1 MADAVSLTPP
11 VSAKKGWETLGLLSR
26 YQWFVFLMASL
37 AWTADCMDQQLFTAA
52 RVQAIQAVLTNQH
65 GAEFVKSSEGAAL
78 AKSWAAGATAAFL
91 VGWAV
96 GGFIFG
102 VMGDRSGRVKTL
114 ITTVLL
120 YSVFT
125 GLSAFSTSVYDF
137 TLYRFLTGLG
147 VGGVFGVAVALL
159 AEEMPD
165 QARPYTLGLLQALS
179 AVGNVTAALIT
190 MLFGYLVSQGTFVGA
205 KWQPWQIMF
214 LVGVAPAALVLLM
227 RGRLHE
233 PAKWVER
240 VKAGKAEGIKAGS
253 FGELLT
259 DKRWAKNAWL
269 GLLLAFAGVV
279 GLWGIGFFSVDLN
292 QSIFRKV
299 VGEHAQQLGLD
310 EATKA
315 YFIPG
320 MTMVWSGVGL
330 FTLQIGAFWGMISFS
345 WLAQAIGRKPA
356 FFISFLGALAST
368 VAVFGFVSEVWHLF
382 TLVPLMGFFQL
393 SLFGGYAIYFP
404 ELFPTHLRSTGTS
417 FCYNFGRLI
426 AATGPLLLGYLTANV
441 FTKENGYQEGMRQ
454 AGMVMSSVFLL
465 GVLVLPWLP
474 ETKGK
479 PLPE

>member
-1 MADAVSLTPP
+1 
-11 VSAKKGWETLGLLSR
+11 
-26 YQWFVFLMASL
+26 
-37 AWTADCMDQQLFTAA
+37 
-52 RVQAIQAVLTNQH
+52 
-65 GAEFVKSSEGAAL
+65 
-78 AKSWAAGATAAFL
+78 
-91 VGWAV
+91 
-96 GGFIFG
+96 
-102 VMGDRSGRVKTL
+102 
-114 ITTVLL
+114 
-120 YSVFT
+120 
-125 GLSAFSTSVYDF
+125 
-137 TLYRFLTGLG
+137 
-147 VGGVFGVAVALL
+147 
-159 AEEMPD
+159 
-165 QARPYTLGLLQALS
+165 
-179 AVGNVTAALIT
+179 
-190 MLFGYLVSQGTFVGA
+190 
-205 KWQPWQIMF
+205 MF

-240 VKAGKAEGIKAGS
+240 VKAGKAQGIKAGS

-310 EATKA
+310 DATKA

-330 FTLQIGAFWGMISFS
+330 LTLQIGAFWGMISFS

-356 FFISFLGALAST
+356 FFISFVGALAST
-368 VAVFGFVSEVWHLF
+368 VAVFGFVTEVWHLF